1 MSGKCRERFIFRI
14 NSIAMATV
22 KYIIRGKEDP
32 VTIYLRFIHG
42 RKHDYT
48 KSTGKIINL
57 SNCILSGSGKKS
69 SILDGVKRNSSE
81 MKNLN
86 RRLRDLKNRIV
97 DRYDETDPSE
107 INGEWLQ
114 NEINIFNGK
123 SIPGEET
130 KSDLLVDAIQFVIDT
145 AGLRENSK
153 GGLGLSKNRIDS
165 YHNLL
170 KIIKKYQGKRRLK
183 VQDVNIK
190 FGKDFLE
197 WMLNKR
203 NYSES
208 YAKKKIDDLKTVC
221 ADAEIQGL
229 TISPQLKKV
238 KGGNTKNDYILYLSP
253 GELEKIEKT
262 TLKSQSLINVRKW
275 LLLGC
280 NLGQRGQDLLDLTE
294 NNFVTR
300 HGLEVIELKQQKT
313 GKQVTIP
320 VLPVTKEILKEG
332 LPYNISLQKFNG
344 LLKKLCKKAGIEEVI
359 PGTKIEMVDEEGKV
373 IPKDKDGKRK
383 QKGEKRKV
391 KGFYPKWQLM
401 SSHVCR
407 RSFATNTYGKLPTPL
422 IMQIT
427 AHSTE
432 KMFLGYIGKSSM
444 DYAQQIA
451 DFYAKEA
458 RQQS

>member
-1 MSGKCRERFIFRI
+1 
-14 NSIAMATV
+14 MATV

-48 KSTGKIINL
+48 KSTGKIVNL

-69 SILDGVKRNSSE
+69 PILEGVKRNSPE

-86 RRLRDLKNRIV
+86 RRLRDLKNQII
-97 DRYDETDPSE
+97 DRYDEATPDMIS
-107 INGEWLQ
+107 GEWLQ
-114 NEINIFNGK
+114 KQIDTFNGK
-123 SIPGEET
+123 SCPGEET
-130 KSDLLVDAIQFVIDT
+130 KSDLLVDAIQSVIDT
-145 AGLRENSK
+145 AGMRENSK
-153 GGLGLSKNRIDS
+153 GGLGLSKNRVDS
-165 YHNLL
+165 YNNLL
-170 KIIKKYQGKRRLK
+170 KIIKSYEGNKNLK

-197 WMLNKR
+197 WMLKKR

-229 TISPQLKKV
+229 TVSPQLKKV
-238 KGGNTKNDYILYLSP
+238 KGGKSKNEFILYLTP
-253 GELEKIEKT
+253 QELNKIEKT
-262 TLKSQSLINVRKW
+262 PIASQSLKNVRKW

-280 NLGQRGQDLLDLTE
+280 NLGQRGQDLLNLTDD
-294 NNFVTR
+294 NFVTR

-332 LPYNISLQKFNG
+332 LPYNISLQKFNS
-344 LLKKLCKKAGIEEVI
+344 LLKDLCKEAGINEVI
-359 PGTKIEMVDEEGKV
+359 PGTKIEMVDKDGKV
-373 IPKDKDGKRK
+373 IPKDEKGKRK

-391 KGFYPKWQLM
+391 RGSFPKWQLM

-451 DFYAKEA
+451 DFYAKEIKKEISSSILPKTSKA
-458 RQQS
+458 

>member
-1 MSGKCRERFIFRI
+1 
-14 NSIAMATV
+14 MATV

-48 KSTGKIINL
+48 KSTGKIVNV
-57 SNCILSGSGKKS
+57 SNCILSGTGKKS
-69 SILDGVKRNSSE
+69 PILEGVKRNSPE

-86 RRLRDLKNRIV
+86 RRLRDLKNRII

-114 NEINIFNGK
+114 NEISIFNGK

-170 KIIKKYQGKRRLK
+170 KIVKRYQSKKKLK

-197 WMLNKR
+197 WMLEKR

-229 TISPQLKKV
+229 TINPQLKKV
-238 KGGNTKNDYILYLSP
+238 KGGKTKNEYILYLNP
-253 GELEKIEKT
+253 EELKKIEET
-262 TLKSQSLINVRKW
+262 TLASPSLLNVRKW

-280 NLGQRGQDLLDLTE
+280 NLGQRGQDLLNLTE
-294 NNFVTR
+294 DNFVTR
-300 HGLEVIELKQQKT
+300 QGLEVIELKQQKT

-332 LPYNISLQKFNG
+332 LPYNISLQKFNS
-344 LLKKLCKKAGIEEVI
+344 LLKDLCKEAEIDEII
-359 PGTKIEMVDEEGKV
+359 PGTKIEMVDEDGKV

-391 KGFYPKWQLM
+391 KGIYPKWQLI

-407 RSFATNTYGKLPTPL
+407 RSFATNTYGILPTPL

-451 DFYAKEA
+451 DFYAKETKKEN
-458 RQQS
+458 SSPILTKTSKF

>member
-1 MSGKCRERFIFRI
+1 
-14 NSIAMATV
+14 MATV

-48 KSTGKIINL
+48 KSSGKIVNL

-69 SILDGVKRNSSE
+69 PILEGVKRNSPE

-86 RRLRDLKNRIV
+86 RRLRDLKNQII
-97 DRYDETDPSE
+97 DRYDETDPGE

-114 NEINIFNGK
+114 NQINIFNGK

-130 KSDLLVDAIQFVIDT
+130 KSDLLVDAIQFVIDS

-165 YHNLL
+165 YYNLL
-170 KIIKKYQGKRRLK
+170 KIIKKYQGKKELK

-238 KGGNTKNDYILYLSP
+238 KGGKTKNEYILYLNP
-253 GELEKIEKT
+253 EELKKIEET
-262 TLKSQSLINVRKW
+262 PIASRSLLNVRKW

-280 NLGQRGQDLLDLTE
+280 NLGQRGQDLLNLTE
-294 NNFVTR
+294 DNFVTR

-332 LPYNISLQKFNG
+332 LPYNISLQKFNS
-344 LLKKLCKKAGIEEVI
+344 LLKDLCKEAGIDEII
-359 PGTKIEMVDEEGKV
+359 PGTKIEMVDEKGKV
-373 IPKDKDGKRK
+373 IPKDTNGKRI

-391 KGFYPKWQLM
+391 KGSFPKWQLM

-451 DFYAKEA
+451 DFYAKEREKGKA
-458 RQQS
+458 

>member
-1 MSGKCRERFIFRI
+1 
-14 NSIAMATV
+14 MATV

-48 KSTGKIINL
+48 KSTGKIVNF
-57 SNCILSGSGKKS
+57 SNCILSGTGKKS
-69 SILDGVKRNSSE
+69 PILQGVKRNSPE

-86 RRLRDLKNRIV
+86 RRLRDLKNQII

-114 NEINIFNGK
+114 NEISIFNGK
-123 SIPGEET
+123 SIPGKET

-170 KIIKKYQGKRRLK
+170 KIVKRYQGKKKLK

-197 WMLNKR
+197 WMLEKR

-238 KGGNTKNDYILYLSP
+238 KGGKTKNEYILYLNP
-253 GELEKIEKT
+253 EELKKIEKT
-262 TLKSQSLINVRKW
+262 PLASRSLLNVRKW

-280 NLGQRGQDLLDLTE
+280 NLGQRGQDLLNLTE
-294 NNFVTR
+294 DNFVTR
-300 HGLEVIELKQQKT
+300 QGLEVIELKQQKT

-332 LPYNISLQKFNG
+332 LPYNISLQKFNS
-344 LLKKLCKKAGIEEVI
+344 LLKDLCKEAGIDEII
-359 PGTKIEMVDEEGKV
+359 PGTKIEMVDEDGKV
-373 IPKDKDGKRK
+373 IPKDKFGKRK

-391 KGFYPKWQLM
+391 KGSFPKWQLM

-451 DFYAKEA
+451 DFYAKETEME
-458 RQQS
+458 RSSPILTKTSKF

>member
-1 MSGKCRERFIFRI
+1 
-14 NSIAMATV
+14 MATV

-42 RKHDYT
+42 RKHDYI
-48 KSTGKIINL
+48 KSTGKIINI

-69 SILDGVKRNSSE
+69 PILEGVKRNSKE

-86 RRLRDLKNRIV
+86 RKLRDLKNQII
-97 DRYDETDPSE
+97 DRYDEAAPGE
-107 INGEWLQ
+107 INSEWLQ
-114 NEINIFNGK
+114 KQIDIFNGNVAV
-123 SIPGEET
+123 EET
-130 KSDLLVDAIQFVIDT
+130 AKSDLLVDAIQNVIDT

-153 GGLGLSKNRIDS
+153 GGLGLSKNRIDN
-165 YHNLL
+165 YKNLL
-170 KIIKKYQGKRRLK
+170 QIIIKYQGKKRLK
-183 VQDVNIK
+183 VQDVDIK
-190 FGKDFLE
+190 FGKDFLD

-203 NYSES
+203 NYAES

-221 ADAEIQGL
+221 ADAEINGF
-229 TISPQLKKV
+229 TVSPQLKRV
-238 KGGNTKNDYILYLSP
+238 KGGKAKNQYILYLSP
-253 GELEKIEKT
+253 QELQTIEQAPLT
-262 TLKSQSLINVRKW
+262 SKSLLNTRKW

-280 NLGQRGQDLLDLTE
+280 NLGQRGQDLLNLTE
-294 NNFVTR
+294 ENFVTR
-300 HGLEVIELKQQKT
+300 NGLEVIELKQEKT

-332 LPYNISLQKFNG
+332 LPYNISLQKFNKH
-344 LLKKLCKKAGIEEVI
+344 LKDLCKEVGIDEVI
-359 PGTKIEMVDEEGKV
+359 PGMKIEMVDKNGKI
-373 IPKDKDGKRK
+373 IPKDKNGKRK
-383 QKGEKRKV
+383 EKGEKRKV
-391 KGFYPKWQLM
+391 KGSFPKWQLM

-458 RQQS
+458 QKTVIK

>member
-1 MSGKCRERFIFRI
+1 
-14 NSIAMATV
+14 MATV
-22 KYIIRGKEDP
+22 KFIIRGKENP
-32 VTIYLRFIHG
+32 VSIYVRFIHG

-48 KSTGKIINL
+48 KSTGKIVNL
-57 SNCILSGSGKKS
+57 SNCVLSGSGKTS
-69 SILDGVKRNSSE
+69 PILEGVKRNSPE

-86 RRLRDLKNRIV
+86 RKLRDLKNQLI
-97 DRYDETDPSE
+97 DQYDETNPGE
-107 INGEWLQ
+107 ISGEWLQ
-114 NEINIFNGK
+114 KQIDIFNGNLNP
-123 SIPGEET
+123 SGET
-130 KSDLLVDAIQFVIDT
+130 KSDLLVDAIQNIIDT
-145 AGLRENSK
+145 AGLRANSK

-170 KIIKKYQGKRRLK
+170 KIVEKYQGKKKVK

-221 ADAEIQGL
+221 TDAEIQGHS
-229 TISPQLKKV
+229 ISPQLKKV
-238 KGGNTKNDYILYLSP
+238 KGGKTKNEHILYLRP
-253 GELEKIEKT
+253 LELEKIEKK
-262 TLKSQSLINVRKW
+262 TLTSESLINARKW

-280 NLGQRGQDLLDLTE
+280 NLGQRGQDLLNLTE
-294 NNFVTR
+294 DNFITR
-300 HGLEVIELKQQKT
+300 NGLEVIELKQQKT

-320 VLPVTKEILKEG
+320 VLPVTKDILKEG
-332 LPYNISLQKFNG
+332 LPYRISLQKFNG
-344 LLKKLCKKAGIEEVI
+344 QLKNLCREAGLDEEI
-359 PGTKIEMVDEEGKV
+359 PGTKIEMVDEKGKV
-373 IPKDKDGKRK
+373 IPKDENGKRK
-383 QKGEKRKV
+383 QRGEKRKV
-391 KGFYPKWQLM
+391 KGSFPKWQLV

-458 RQQS
+458 EKDAQKTNKELEVK

>member
-1 MSGKCRERFIFRI
+1 
-14 NSIAMATV
+14 MATV

-48 KSTGKIINL
+48 KSTGKFVNL

-69 SILDGVKRNSSE
+69 PILEGLKRNSPE

-86 RRLRDLKNRIV
+86 RKLRDLKNQII
-97 DRYDETDPSE
+97 DRYDETDPAE

-114 NEINIFNGK
+114 IQIDIFNGK
-123 SIPGEET
+123 SNPGEET
-130 KSDLLVDAIQFVIDT
+130 KSELLIDAILYVIDT
-145 AGLRENSK
+145 AGLRENSR

-165 YHNLL
+165 YYNLL
-170 KIIKKYQGKRRLK
+170 KIIKRYQGKKKLK

-221 ADAEIQGL
+221 ADAETQGL
-229 TISPQLKKV
+229 TISPQLKKI
-238 KGGNTKNDYILYLSP
+238 KGGKTKNEYIIYLSP
-253 GELEKIEKT
+253 EELKKIEET
-262 TLKSQSLINVRKW
+262 PLTSQSLINVRKW

-280 NLGQRGQDLLDLTE
+280 NLGQRGQDLLNLTG

-320 VLPVTKEILKEG
+320 VLPVTKDILQEG

-344 LLKKLCKKAGIEEVI
+344 LLKQLCKEAGIDEEI
-359 PGTKIEMVDEEGKV
+359 PGMKIEMVDKDGKV
-373 IPKDKDGKRK
+373 IPKDENGKRK

-391 KGFYPKWQLM
+391 KGSFPKWQLI

-451 DFYAKEA
+451 DFYAKE
-458 RQQS
+458 REKEKC

>member
-1 MSGKCRERFIFRI
+1 
-14 NSIAMATV
+14 MATV
-22 KYIIRGKEDP
+22 KFIIRGKEDP

-48 KSTGKIINL
+48 KSTGKIVNL
-57 SNCILSGSGKKS
+57 SNCILSGTGKTS
-69 SILDGVKRNSSE
+69 PILEGVKRNSPE

-86 RRLRDLKNRIV
+86 RRLRDLKNQII
-97 DRYDETDPSE
+97 DQYDEADPNE
-107 INGEWLQ
+107 ISGEWLQ
-114 NEINIFNGK
+114 KQIDISNGNLN
-123 SIPGEET
+123 PAGET
-130 KSDLLVDAIQFVIDT
+130 KSDLLVDAIQYVIDT
-145 AGLRENSK
+145 AGLRANSK
-153 GGLGLSKNRIDS
+153 GGLGLSKNRIAS
-165 YHNLL
+165 YNNLL
-170 KIIKKYQGKRRLK
+170 KIIETYQGKKKLK

-197 WMLNKR
+197 WMLDKR
-203 NYSES
+203 HYSES

-221 ADAEIQGL
+221 ADAEIHGL

-238 KGGNTKNDYILYLSP
+238 KGGKTKNEYILYLSP
-253 GELEKIEKT
+253 EELKQIEKT
-262 TLKSQSLINVRKW
+262 TLESQSLLNARKW

-344 LLKKLCKKAGIEEVI
+344 LLKDLCKKAGIEEVI

-373 IPKDKDGKRK
+373 IPKDKNGKRT

-391 KGFYPKWQLM
+391 KGSFPKWQLM

-451 DFYAKEA
+451 DFYTKEA
-458 RQQS
+458 RENTQKTNTEMGTR

>member
-1 MSGKCRERFIFRI
+1 
-14 NSIAMATV
+14 MATV

-48 KSTGKIINL
+48 KSTGKIVNL

-69 SILDGVKRNSSE
+69 PILEGVKRNSPE

-86 RRLRDLKNRIV
+86 RRLRDLKNQII
-97 DRYDETDPSE
+97 DRYDETDPGE

-114 NEINIFNGK
+114 NQINIFNGK

-130 KSDLLVDAIQFVIDT
+130 KSDYLVDAIQYVIDT
-145 AGLRENSK
+145 AGLRANSK

-165 YHNLL
+165 YNNLL
-170 KIIKKYQGKRRLK
+170 KIIRTYQGKKKLK

-197 WMLNKR
+197 WMLDKR

-221 ADAEIQGL
+221 ADAEIHGL

-238 KGGNTKNDYILYLSP
+238 KGGKTKNEYILYLSP
-253 GELEKIEKT
+253 AELKQIEQAPLESES
-262 TLKSQSLINVRKW
+262 LKNARKW

-280 NLGQRGQDLLDLTE
+280 NLGQRGQDLLNLTE
-294 NNFVTR
+294 DNFVTR
-300 HGLEVIELKQQKT
+300 HKLEVIELKQQKT

-320 VLPVTKEILKEG
+320 VLPVTKEILREG
-332 LPYNISLQKFNG
+332 LPYSISLQKFNG
-344 LLKKLCKKAGIEEVI
+344 LLKKLCKKAGINVVI
-359 PGTKIEMVDEEGKV
+359 AGTKIEMVDEDGKV
-373 IPKDKDGKRK
+373 IPKDKNGKRK
-383 QKGEKRKV
+383 EKGEKRKV
-391 KGFYPKWQLM
+391 KGSYPKWQLM

-451 DFYAKEA
+451 DFYAKEV
-458 RQQS
+458 QKDISFS

>member
-1 MSGKCRERFIFRI
+1 
-14 NSIAMATV
+14 MATV
-22 KYIIRGKEDP
+22 KFIIRGKEDP
-32 VTIYLRFIHG
+32 VSIYVRFIHG

-48 KSTGKIINL
+48 KSTGKIVNL
-57 SNCILSGSGKKS
+57 SNCILSGSGKTS
-69 SILDGVKRNSSE
+69 PILEGIKRNSPE

-86 RRLRDLKNRIV
+86 RRLRDLKNQII
-97 DRYDETDPSE
+97 DRYDETEPSE
-107 INGEWLQ
+107 ISGEWLQ
-114 NEINIFNGK
+114 KQIDIFNGK
-123 SIPGEET
+123 ANPGQET

-165 YHNLL
+165 YNNLF
-170 KIIKKYQGKRRLK
+170 KIVKKYQGKKKVK
-183 VQDVNIK
+183 VQDVDIK
-190 FGKDFLE
+190 FGKDFLH
-197 WMLNKR
+197 WMINKR

-229 TISPQLKKV
+229 TVSPQLKKV
-238 KGGNTKNDYILYLSP
+238 KGGKTKNEYIIYLSP
-253 GELEKIEKT
+253 VELEKIKKT
-262 TLKSQSLINVRKW
+262 ALTSTSLINVRKW

-280 NLGQRGQDLLDLTE
+280 NLGQRGQDLLNLTE
-294 NNFVTR
+294 DNFVTR
-300 HGLEVIELKQQKT
+300 YGLEVIELKQQKT

-320 VLPVTKEILKEG
+320 VLPVTKEILHDG
-332 LPYNISLQKFNG
+332 LPYSISLQKFNG
-344 LLKKLCKKAGIEEVI
+344 LLKELCKEVGIDEII
-359 PGTKIEMVDEEGKV
+359 PGTKIEMVDEKGKV
-373 IPKDKDGKRK
+373 IPKDKDGKRT

-391 KGFYPKWQLM
+391 KGSFPKWQLI

-458 RQQS
+458 QK

>member
-1 MSGKCRERFIFRI
+1 
-14 NSIAMATV
+14 MATV

-32 VTIYLRFIHG
+32 VTIYLRFIQG

-48 KSTGKIINL
+48 KSTGKIVNI

-69 SILDGVKRNSSE
+69 PILEGVKRNSPE

-86 RRLRDLKNRIV
+86 RRLRDLKNRII

-123 SIPGEET
+123 SIPSEET

-170 KIIKKYQGKRRLK
+170 KIVKRYQGKKRLK

-197 WMLNKR
+197 WMLHKR

-238 KGGNTKNDYILYLSP
+238 KGGKTKNEYILYLSP
-253 GELEKIEKT
+253 EELKKIEKT
-262 TLKSQSLINVRKW
+262 PIASQSLKNVRKW

-280 NLGQRGQDLLDLTE
+280 NLGQRGQDLLNLTE
-294 NNFVTR
+294 DNFVTR
-300 HGLEVIELKQQKT
+300 HGLDVIELKQQKT

-332 LPYNISLQKFNG
+332 LPYNISLQKFNS
-344 LLKKLCKKAGIEEVI
+344 LLKDLCKEAGINKVI
-359 PGTKIEMVDEEGKV
+359 PGTKIEMVDKDGKV
-373 IPKDKDGKRK
+373 IPKDEYGKRK

-391 KGFYPKWQLM
+391 RGSFPKWQLM

-451 DFYAKEA
+451 DFYAKELKK
-458 RQQS
+458 

>member
-1 MSGKCRERFIFRI
+1 
-14 NSIAMATV
+14 MATV
-22 KYIIRGKEDP
+22 KFIIRGKENP
-32 VTIYLRFIHG
+32 VSIYIRFIHG
-42 RKHDYT
+42 RRHDYI
-48 KSTGKIINL
+48 KSTGKIVNL
-57 SNCILSGSGKKS
+57 SNCILSGTGKTS
-69 SILDGVKRNSSE
+69 PILEGVKRNSPE

-86 RRLRDLKNRIV
+86 RRLRDLKNQII
-97 DRYDETDPSE
+97 DRYDETDPGE
-107 INGEWLQ
+107 ISGEWLQ
-114 NEINIFNGK
+114 KQIDIFNGNVT
-123 SIPGEET
+123 PTGDT
-130 KSDLLVDAIQFVIDT
+130 KSDLLVDAIQYVIDT
-145 AGLRENSK
+145 AGIRSNSK

-165 YHNLL
+165 YMNLL
-170 KIIKKYQGKRRLK
+170 KIIKTYQGKKKLK

-190 FGKDFLE
+190 FGKDFLD

-229 TISPQLKKV
+229 TVSPQLKKV
-238 KGGNTKNDYILYLSP
+238 KGGKAKNEYIIYLSP
-253 GELEKIEKT
+253 IELEKIKKASLT
-262 TLKSQSLINVRKW
+262 NKSLINVRKW

-280 NLGQRGQDLLDLTE
+280 NLGQRGQDLLNLTE
-294 NNFVTR
+294 DNFVTR
-300 HGLEVIELKQQKT
+300 FGLEVIELEQQKT

-320 VLPVTKEILKEG
+320 VLPVTKEILHDG
-332 LPYNISLQKFNG
+332 LPYSVSLQKFNG
-344 LLKKLCKKAGIEEVI
+344 LLKELCKEVGIDEII
-359 PGTKIEMVDEEGKV
+359 PGTKIEMVDKKGKV
-373 IPKDKDGKRK
+373 IPKDKDGKRT
-383 QKGEKRKV
+383 QKGEKRKI
-391 KGFYPKWQLM
+391 KGSFPKWQLI

-458 RQQS
+458 QK

>member
-1 MSGKCRERFIFRI
+1 
-14 NSIAMATV
+14 MATV
-22 KYIIRGKEDP
+22 KLIIRGKEDP

-42 RKHDYT
+42 RKHDYI
-48 KSTGKIINL
+48 KSTGKIVNL
-57 SNCILSGSGKKS
+57 CNCILSGNGTKS
-69 SILDGVKRNSSE
+69 PILEGVKRNSPE

-86 RRLRDLKNRIV
+86 RKLRDLKNQII
-97 DRYDETDPSE
+97 DRYDEAAPGE
-107 INGEWLQ
+107 ISSEWLQ
-114 NEINIFNGK
+114 KQIDIFNGNLEA
-123 SIPGEET
+123 GET
-130 KSDLLVDAIQFVIDT
+130 IKTDLLIDAVQNVIDS
-145 AGLRENSK
+145 AGMRENSQ
-153 GGLGLSKNRIDS
+153 GGLGLSINRINC
-165 YHNLL
+165 YKNLL
-170 KIIKKYQGKRRLK
+170 KIIRNYQGKKKLK

-190 FGKDFLE
+190 FGKDFLD

-221 ADAEIQGL
+221 ADAEINGFKV
-229 TISPQLKKV
+229 SPQLKKV
-238 KGGNTKNDYILYLSP
+238 KGGKAKNQYILYLSP
-253 GELEKIEKT
+253 QELQRIEKAP
-262 TLKSQSLINVRKW
+262 LVSESQKNARKW

-280 NLGQRGQDLLDLTE
+280 NLGQRGQDLLNLTKD
-294 NNFVTR
+294 NFVTR

-332 LPYNISLQKFNG
+332 LPYTISLQKFNK
-344 LLKKLCKKAGIEEVI
+344 LLKDLCKEVGIDEII
-359 PGTKIEMVDEEGKV
+359 PGTKIEMVDKTGKV

-383 QKGEKRKV
+383 EKGEKRKV
-391 KGFYPKWQLM
+391 KGSFPKWQLI

-407 RSFATNTYGKLPTPL
+407 RSFATNTYGILPTPL

-432 KMFLGYIGKSSM
+432 KLFLGYIGKSSM

-451 DFYAKEA
+451 DFYEKEA
-458 RQQS
+458 RKRPSL